1 MAAIVCFAATGCA
14 PGDSLIASRAM
25 DTIQLTRRSLGASLA
40 TSLLLG
46 SAAWRDAWA
55 AAPAASSSQGQRL
68 ARLAE
73 HYYDSSQALFPM
85 NATENIGDPK
95 YEAAFEI
102 EIAPE
107 HLARQRR
114 LYQRTLAALARIE
127 AGGLSAG
134 ERMTYDLLRYE
145 AQDRLD
151 GLAYPSYLTPVG
163 HMDCMPVK
171 LAQWASG
178 KAAQPMKTPAHY
190 DHFLERLKKLPAWIV
205 QAIANMER
213 GMARGI
219 VLPHPLVERTMP
231 QLDALLTADPL
242 ASPYLAATRE
252 FPAEIGEA
260 DRRRI
265 TAAYRA
271 TVLES
276 VTPAV
281 ARLRAFMADRYLPRA
296 RTTAGIG
303 ALPGG
308 AQWYRMLVRSSTTTT
323 LTPQEIHELG
333 LQEVARIRGEMEQ
346 VKAKFGFDGDLDAF
360 LKSLDQRPELTPYR
374 SEEEILAVYRALHQR
389 VSAGLPRLF
398 ERAPKAALDVRIVEP
413 IRRATASDHYVPP
426 ATDGS
431 RPGAFYAVVMDP
443 AKYRT
448 SKFVALY
455 LHEGQPGHHYHMAL
469 QQEMDLPR
477 FRKTGWYD
485 AFGEG
490 WALYAESLGRELGL
504 YESDPAAWLGRLLM
518 ELHRALRLVVDTGLH
533 DKGWSREQ
541 AIAYLREKEGSTE
554 DDARR
559 AIERYMAWPA
569 QALSYKVG
577 ELKILQ
583 LRERARQQLG
593 ARFDMRKFH
602 TQVLGEG
609 CMPLKMLEARID
621 RWIAVQR

>member
-1 MAAIVCFAATGCA
+1 MCFAAAACG

-25 DTIQLTRRSLGASLA
+25 DTIQLSRRSLGASLA

-46 SAAWRDAWA
+46 PAAWRDARA
-55 AAPAASSSQGQRL
+55 AAPAASSSHGQRL

-73 HYYDSSQALFPM
+73 DYYDSSQALFPM
-85 NATENIGDPK
+85 NATEGTGDPK

-102 EIAPE
+102 EIAPA
-107 HLARQRR
+107 HLVRQRR
-114 LYQRTLAALARIE
+114 LYQRTLAGLRRID
-127 AGGLSAG
+127 AGSLSAS
-134 ERMTYDLLRYE
+134 ERMTYDLLGYE

-151 GLAYPSYLTPVG
+151 GLAYPSHLMPVG

-190 DHFLERLKKLPAWIV
+190 DHFLARLKKLPAWIA
-205 QAIANMER
+205 QAMVNMER

-219 VLPHPLVERTMP
+219 VLPRPLVERTMP
-231 QLDALLTADPL
+231 QLDALLTPDPL
-242 ASPYLAATRE
+242 GSPYLAATRE
-252 FPAEIGEA
+252 FPAEVGGA
-260 DRRRI
+260 DRQRI
-265 TAAYRA
+265 AAAYRA
-271 TVLES
+271 TVLDS
-276 VTPAV
+276 VVPSV
-281 ARLRAFMADRYLPRA
+281 RRLRAFMNDRYLPQA
-296 RTTAGIG
+296 RGTAGIG
-303 ALPGG
+303 ALRGG

-323 LTPQEIHELG
+323 LAPRDIHELG
-333 LQEVARIRGEMEQ
+333 LQEVARIRGEMEL

-360 LKSLDQRPELTPYR
+360 LKSLDSRPELTPYR

-389 VSAGLPRLF
+389 VSADLPRLF

-426 ATDGS
+426 AIDGS

-443 AKYRT
+443 ATYRT
-448 SKFVALY
+448 SRFVALY
-455 LHEGQPGHHYHMAL
+455 LHEGQPGHHYHMGL

-504 YESDPAAWLGRLLM
+504 YDGDPAAYLGRLLM

-577 ELKILQ
+577 ELKLLQ
-583 LRERARQQLG
+583 LRERARRQLG
-593 ARFDMRKFH
+593 PRFDIRTFH

-609 CMPLKMLEARID
+609 SMPLKMLEARID
-621 RWIAVQR
+621 RWIAAQR